1 MKKVL
6 SYLKPY
12 YLPMTV
18 ALALML
24 VELVVELMQPLFI
37 AKVINEGI
45 MTKDLDA
52 VMLWGAVMLGLTAI
66 GFVSGIINSYFAA
79 YVSQHYGFDLRK
91 SLFAKIQSFSFAN
104 FNQFPTATLI
114 TRVTSDVTTMQNLMF
129 MGMRIM
135 LRAPLML
142 VGGLVMSLFVNMKLA
157 FILVIVSPILFFF
170 LVWLMRTGFRH
181 FHAVQ
186 ERLDHANSV
195 LRENLLGMRLIKSFV
210 RDKHEEGRFVDSNQ
224 QLMDR
229 TVKALR
235 LVETAVPTLT
245 FVMNA
250 SILLILWFG
259 HEQIVGQAGTNVGD
273 VVAIVNYTA
282 RMTGAL
288 SMISMI
294 VTNISRAR
302 ASALRIEEVLNAE
315 ADIVEKEQLDPNQR
329 VAAGSVVFEGVS
341 FHYPDHAV
349 AVLENLNFEIKQGE
363 RVAFLGAT
371 GSGKTS
377 MFQLIPRLYDVSE
390 GRVLVDGQDVRD
402 LSLDRLRGAIGYV
415 PQEAL
420 LFSGTIADNIR
431 WGRTQASDDEVV
443 DAAKRAQIHDTI
455 MKLPKQY
462 DTIIGQKGVNLSG
475 GQKQR
480 LSIARALVRQPK
492 VLLLDDST
500 SALDVKTEGR
510 LLRSLPTDTCTT
522 LLITQKISTAMRAD
536 RVVLLDDGKLLG
548 IGTHDELMKQ
558 SELYRRIAESQ
569 FGEEAVSL
577 V

>member
-12 YLPMTV
+12 YLPMTI
-18 ALALML
+18 ALVLML

-45 MTKDLDA
+45 VVKDMQA
-52 VMLWGAVMLGLTAI
+52 VMLWGGIMLGLALL
-66 GFVSGIINSYFAA
+66 GFASGVINSFFAS

-104 FNQFPTATLI
+104 FSQFPTATLI

-142 VGGLVMSLFVNMKLA
+142 VGGLIMSLFVNMKLA
-157 FILVIVSPILFFF
+157 FILVVVSPILFFF

-210 RDKHEEGRFVDSNQ
+210 RDKHEERRFLDSNE

-245 FVMNA
+245 LVMNA

-259 HEQIVGQAGTNVGD
+259 HEQIMAQAGTNVGD

-302 ASALRIEEVLNAE
+302 ASALRIEQVLDAE
-315 ADIVEKEQLDPNQR
+315 ADIVEKDNLDPEQAI
-329 VAAGSVVFEGVS
+329 AAGKVTFDQVS
-341 FHYPDHAV
+341 FHYPDHAIP
-349 AVLENLNFEIKQGE
+349 VLEDISLEVNPGE
-363 RVAFLGAT
+363 LVAFLGAT
-371 GSGKTS
+371 GSGKTT
-377 MFQLIPRLYDVSE
+377 MFQLIPRLYDVTE

-402 LSLDRLRGAIGYV
+402 LSLDLLRGAIGYV

-431 WGRTQASDDEVV
+431 WGRTHASDEEII
-443 DAAKRAQIHDTI
+443 DAAQRAQIHDTI
-455 MKLPKQY
+455 IKLPKKY
-462 DTIIGQKGVNLSG
+462 ETVIGQKGVNLSG

-480 LSIARALVRQPK
+480 LSIARALVRRPK

-510 LLRSLPTDTCTT
+510 LLKSLPTDSCTT

-536 RVVLLDDGKLLG
+536 RVVLLDDGKLLAM
-548 IGTHDELMKQ
+548 GTHDELMRQ
-558 SELYRRIAESQ
+558 SDLYRRIAESQ